1 MGFII
6 SIYKGDKIPIKF
18 YKGVK
23 YMDYQKAYALLV
35 GVVSNTI
42 DEINKSHILSPEIE
56 NALYMLRLG
65 LTETEEMYIS
75 SGE

>member
-1 MGFII
+1 
-6 SIYKGDKIPIKF
+6 
-18 YKGVK
+18 
-23 YMDYQKAYALLV
+23 MDYQKAYALLV